1 MESQEGVF
9 DSKISETAVHNRDS
23 LKGDGKEANAGNVQV
38 LSVDKITVERIVL
51 ESLNGSREVL
61 LKKNETSEKLSLSS
75 ETRPNVVKCVKDERQ
90 KSACSDKFRV
100 SENASTSNSKD
111 PKTIV
116 SGGQSK
122 LPILKSR
129 KSNGVSILSEENRI
143 KPIKFAKSPAA
154 DSGAIEDLNSA
165 NAIVKKKYTVSPEVS
180 EKFIIENEHNSSLIV
195 SSVSSTEA
203 VSSEDLLSK
212 GKKVVDE
219 IAAEVRQEQA
229 EQELLE
235 TVDAAGDEKGDNVS
249 SLEIDRH
256 NETSEAANVN
266 CERESGGIKKQ
277 QDDVEE
283 SRGGDARIDRDV
295 RDRLERSRATIDDLQ
310 KNLSTK
316 IHASTA
322 RSYKEKLLGLQA
334 NYALKSPIIS
344 ESRGSEGLSSGFDK
358 DFLEKHNPDK
368 RLKIEEKRLL
378 ETDLDYTSDND
389 RASET
394 DERPSGKI
402 DVKRKYSE
410 KVTEVEKRWSGEFLD
425 NRLQRNSSDSSKSSY
440 VEEFGSVS
448 SRESIVDD
456 RDAGVDVFFDRKRP
470 EAEELAGRRAS
481 IGEPK
486 RRTSEEIL
494 ENSTV
499 STVDSDSCLEDRIK
513 AVDEDIAHVANK
525 ENEIQTDDNDDIEG
539 LDRAFD
545 DEEDKDCARWDEEVE
560 RADAILTTAIVHED
574 ISFRERGDATS
585 DLNSYEAKNNCK
597 LNIEETGNVIIADR
611 KNPLFEKRNDKTSG
625 TLTAV
630 NSKKFTKPTIS
641 VVRSQR
647 GKDGYANL
655 IKEFAMEAGP
665 SKVKKEEKQKKKLG
679 FRRLLPGFFS
689 PKDSRKDY
697 KKKEQKDR
705 RRYEE
710 RHFVRYQQNGNYT
723 RSPDTMNL
731 NEDIKR
737 NVKLD
742 NSLNGSIIEE
752 RLDEIKRELFP
763 EQGPITSTPDH
774 FLQTDDT
781 RLLRE
786 RARGQRSYTANS
798 SLSSIAPDERWLER
812 SGQFGISPDHMR
824 KYEQRQRRGEDHDSR
839 RYGAHLER
847 KHSLQEPNHGAR
859 TYVFQR
865 NHAASGRISAPPG
878 ERCYIRSRAIHPVDR
893 PLPDIPQSRLELSNY
908 ENYQDGIDQLCDNLG
923 GLDVA
928 DNVDYRSQSGLYQN
942 DGTLEA
948 SLIHSPPQSVPAQ
961 VKITRQPI
969 VNQNQRAPLIGK
981 NSKYPSSGS
990 SQKSGDYAD
999 SSCTPN
1005 SSQKSEFSPTSS
1017 KSGEYYLNSPRSSA
1031 RTSPADRP
1039 LFEDTREGIYE
1050 NEDQTSQPSGNY
1062 IEEHVYD
1069 VTPSSPCREDRFA
1082 RAETPERMEKNSPED
1097 KGDLVFEQECS
1108 PNQQSP
1114 LKNCSFRYCE
1124 DNENPRT
1131 ESKRETEKSR
1141 EDCIKS
1147 HENAETNLK
1156 SDSLACNQA
1165 ERSPIRSTSPSR
1177 SGMTATSPSTGS
1189 RARRSQPDDQILIA
1203 SPKREAICQS
1213 RVPRPSNGAR
1223 LRDAE
1228 SPVPIADSRD
1238 GISGI
1243 VPIEV
1248 RHQYGGRN
1256 SSATGMG
1263 RSMERKSV
1271 LSFTKGISRPEP
1283 IYGYRG
1289 QPSPTARGNALASE
1303 TREGRRENE
1312 QSPPSDLYGLAKR
1325 DVDERIA
1332 RVKGRNSASQSP
1344 QSCVLETKRM
1354 LNEPVRRVARSPI
1367 RESPNAA
1374 EICQQRRHNQIA
1386 AQQQRASPFTAAAV
1400 AASIEGR
1407 QSSPT
1412 ASQDKMM
1419 YVSASSLQRE
1429 PIYEQ
1434 RQRQCQPQHQ
1444 PRQGQE
1450 PYAQRTA
1457 DTGYGQ
1463 QGHPTCGLLSPSKQE
1478 TRQHLEAFY
1487 WQQKAL
1493 EAHRKSVTSSANPG
1507 PRQTA
1512 PKIDLPEVRE
1522 AVYWQQLKRLDEEQ
1536 QRRIY
1541 EQNLTTADGLYGAYY
1556 KASTGSPTM
1565 PSQAFRSNA
1574 TALGPVTHGDGSYWS
1589 NVQQRLKMSPTG
1601 KPPLMQAQKGQNQ
1614 PVLIVRPQQ
1623 ALRDRQELSMKSA
1636 NPRDPAGYDGQR
1648 SKSASPHFHRGDVER
1663 TSLHVTCRK
1672 PFADGRA
1679 GTASPARKPAEV
1691 GGVYEEDGND
1701 GEVRSRPHPIFKRG
1715 SLIGGESVEYGS
1727 TGPKRVSFSN
1737 QPNAG
1742 PELVAGSWPTKRG
1755 TAPEP
1760 PTRRHRSEDSAS
1772 DTDSVF
1778 LPQDRHDGTQDASCV
1793 SRNAGPSSRCR
1804 SDGSCS
1810 EPEYDA
1816 NKPLPPLP
1824 KDPLVITRRGNSA
1837 RNYVCSD
1844 ARWSNEEQ
1852 RDGRR
1857 KQSEEEWN
1865 PDGKGRQS
1873 NDTGGSIRGEVEL
1886 GSNELTSGRRSG
1898 GGIGGGG
1905 GGGVLGVGA
1914 GGGGS
1919 GGGSGG
1925 RSSSGGR
1932 SRDEPRRH
1940 TLGGDHQPSLHHQQ
1954 FNAAQQLHPLH
1965 PHHLPPHGQYG
1976 TPPSRHTTMD
1986 LESPLPRGYPPP
1998 SSTMLFDDD
2007 PGIMS
2012 EVETSSTGFRRGG
2025 KQRSSLPV
2033 VRTPSKTL
2041 ERPLGLVFLQYRN
2054 ETKRALLPNE
2064 ITSIDTVKALFVR
2077 SFPKQLTMEY
2087 LDSPHVKVYIHDS
2100 NKDMFY
2106 ELEDLRSHLRDI
2118 RDRSVLR
2125 LFESADGVT
2134 GMPGPMGVPG
2144 GGGGLPPHWED
2155 QSYFSEPEF
2164 DSEYQHQHIHKSKTA
2179 KNSTSGSGYYV
2190 GGSSTLPRGGSL
2202 LRAYSPA
2209 ASSVVGGP
2217 SGTPTQPKTLTTP
2230 DGWIGVGGVP
2240 PAKPLRSYQ
2249 CGKSPLGSLGG
2260 SARFSRDS
2268 SVSLYSIP
2276 DRLHGESGYMSSPER
2291 GGGVSSGSGRYPAG
2305 PYSAGSSY
2313 EDPYYSQYSGTVTPV
2328 IDEEASGWCSDT
2340 ELLEE
2345 SYSLYGVKPP
2355 GRPPS
2360 GPPRSPFPPGA
2371 PPPLPPGGQA
2381 YDATRIR
2388 VEHMERQ
2395 LANLTGL
2402 VQKALTHAPH
2412 TSPSPREYL
2421 QVPPGRDPYARA
2433 AGAGDEFDKHSS
2445 SSSASLPVSQPAVTD
2460 DSYLRTDVKPPKLG
2474 KDKSVSFEKSVSFSD
2489 EPPDMNS
2496 PKQHSP
2502 QHAADTK
2509 PTKPAIK
2516 SSTLPRMSSQ
2526 ERDRHKPTP
2535 PPKPVALVAGGQ
2547 YVYRDLALTPEMYN
2561 QLRGLQKKA
2570 KDLRQEVRNL
2580 RRMSQAQAHSVRE
2593 TIKDT
2598 FITIRAMLLSGGDAA
2613 WTAGDTEKIRLSRE
2627 EDLYKQE
2634 MIRLEKDLTELES
2647 TVEELRGNVINRK
2660 TRVNMSDVENMAL
2673 ILSKSSKTVA
2683 DLKVRFPSLQEG
2695 MKGLLSSEMEKV
2707 VREEKFLKEEP
2718 DRLESALRRC
2728 KKLTGTLVTLKR
2740 LASVQEQRLPNAAS
2754 VDAEDTPPITPTT
2767 AQHSKAAAPVPAE
2780 RTVVG
2785 SASVLGGGGHPHEP
2799 SADHQ
2804 QRPENALDAL
2814 LDELQTFSRPSSQM
2828 GHVSGGLSVHPG
2840 SNAHL
2845 ADIGRASSLRGDSTS
2860 VTAATASGGGRA
2872 PSISN
2877 IGRKGSVDSSSG
2889 TLAAPPTIGLMGLPG
2904 MTPGGTL
2911 RRLHS
2916 YPSSSDTDTSPPI
2929 ARLQALSLDQQ
2940 AQQQQQQQ
2948 QQLQPGV
2955 PFLPGQKP
2963 PVPERN
2969 AELLQLASTRRVP
2982 PPPPPRTSS
2991 RSPLAS
2997 PTSPQLPPRN
3007 HPCNLQSGNATLRRP
3022 SRNNSL
3028 VGKEG
3033 KPPMALPA
3041 NAILSTVDQ
3050 VAATTAPPGVAPPP
3064 HNSSSSQSSAV
3075 LSTSN
3080 SSSCESVNSQEGLQS
3095 KRGRQEQLE
3104 QRHQELL
3111 RKQKALQEQYA
3122 RLQQLQRNAAGLT
3135 TVPPAPPDLL
3145 KKTGSESNLLAK
3157 MGLGLSA
3164 ASSGS
3169 LTSLSVKPQISLD
3182 AAMGDGSNHQV
3193 TKIEIVNGQTIPTT
3207 AVASAT
3213 TINDQVSDIKT
3224 SMTVVPGATT
3234 TGSATTVT
3242 TTSTTATSKVY
3253 ETDIL

>member
-1 MESQEGVF
+1 MESTEGVLGS
-9 DSKISETAVHNRDS
+9 DVSGTDARHNQKP
-23 LKGDGKEANAGNVQV
+23 LKGDGKGSDAGNVRV
-38 LSVDKITVERIVL
+38 FSVDKITVEKIVL
-51 ESLNGSREVL
+51 ESSNGSREVL
-61 LKKNETSEKLSLSS
+61 LTKNETSRKLSLSS
-75 ETRPNVVKCVKDERQ
+75 GTKPGVVKRTKDGEQ
-90 KSACSDKFRV
+90 KSSVNGRFRV
-100 SENASTSNSKD
+100 SVPGDTFTSKPDAGFGSN
-111 PKTIV
+111 V
-116 SGGQSK
+116 LAGQSK
-122 LPILKSR
+122 LPLPRCQKSDGGG
-129 KSNGVSILSEENRI
+129 SPNEENRI
-143 KPIKFAKSPAA
+143 KPIRLVKSP
-154 DSGAIEDLNSA
+154 SIGSIVIEGLNSS
-165 NAIVKKKYTVSPEVS
+165 NARKHKVPPKVPE
-180 EKFIIENEHNSSLIV
+180 KPADKRRHNSSLIV
-195 SSVSSTEA
+195 ESLPATKVELR
-203 VSSEDLLSK
+203 EDLSPNRE
-212 GKKVVDE
+212 KVADE
-219 IAAEVRQEQA
+219 IAAEVKQPVERSISEA
-229 EQELLE
+229 EN
-235 TVDAAGDEKGDNVS
+235 TRSDKGDDDNIS
-249 SLEIDRH
+249 SVETERDDEACKTANEDRDGRDEIG
-256 NETSEAANVN
+256 E
-266 CERESGGIKKQ
+266 
-277 QDDVEE
+277 
-283 SRGGDARIDRDV
+283 RGGDAEGFESREECTGIDKDAQN
-295 RDRLERSRATIDDLQ
+295 RLERSQTTIEDLQ
-310 KNLSTK
+310 KNLSTG

-322 RSYKEKLLGLQA
+322 QSYKEKLLDLQA
-334 NYALKSPIIS
+334 NYALRLPVTVDTKCS
-344 ESRGSEGLSSGFDK
+344 ERSSRGFDK
-358 DFLEKHNPDK
+358 DFLEKHNLDK
-368 RLKIEEKRLL
+368 RLKIEERRLL
-378 ETDLDYTSDND
+378 ETDLDYSSDNE
-389 RASET
+389 RSSEIEDLPPAKVNT
-394 DERPSGKI
+394 
-402 DVKRKYSE
+402 KRIYSE
-410 KVTEVEKRWSGEFLD
+410 KVTEVEKRWSGEFLEAQ
-425 NRLQRNSSDSSKSSY
+425 LQRNSSESSRSSY
-440 VEEFGSVS
+440 IEEFGSAS
-448 SRESIVDD
+448 SRESIVED
-456 RDAGVDVFFDRKRP
+456 RDARLLFDRKRSVKF
-470 EAEELAGRRAS
+470 AERQTSTDES
-481 IGEPK
+481 K

-494 ENSTV
+494 EDTTV

-513 AVDEDIAHVANK
+513 AVDEDIARATTNGV
-525 ENEIQTDDNDDIEG
+525 ETDDNDYIDG
-539 LDRAFD
+539 LDRVYDDDGD
-545 DEEDKDCARWDEEVE
+545 DEERARWDVE
-560 RADAILTTAIVHED
+560 QADSTVLTTTAIVHGNGNLKQED
-574 ISFRERGDATS
+574 LNDNVGSCSDPNLSERRSDGDIEVAKYEERGEEKRLLNKGS
-585 DLNSYEAKNNCK
+585 DEEALGSFPVLNSKEFIDPACAARNC
-597 LNIEETGNVIIADR
+597 
-611 KNPLFEKRNDKTSG
+611 
-625 TLTAV
+625 
-630 NSKKFTKPTIS
+630 
-641 VVRSQR
+641 R

-655 IKEFAMEAGP
+655 IREFTMEAGS

-679 FRRLLPGFFS
+679 FRRLLPAIFS

-697 KKKEQKDR
+697 KKKEQKER
-705 RRYEE
+705 KRYDE
-710 RHFVRYQQNGNYT
+710 RHFARYQQNGNYT

-774 FLQTDDT
+774 LLQSDDS
-781 RLLRE
+781 RLLRD
-786 RARGQRSYTANS
+786 RARAQRSYTTDS
-798 SLSSIAPDERWLER
+798 SLSSIAPDERWMDR
-812 SGQFGISPDHMR
+812 SGHLGISPDVR
-824 KYEQRQRRGEDHDSR
+824 KYEQRQRREEQDSR
-839 RYGAHLER
+839 RYGQLER
-847 KHSLQEPNHGAR
+847 KHSLQEPNHAGR
-859 TYVFQR
+859 SCYFQR
-865 NHAASGRISAPPG
+865 NHGSSGRISAPPS
-878 ERCYIRSRAIHPVDR
+878 ERYLVRPRAIHPVDR
-893 PLPDIPQSRLELSNY
+893 PLPEIPQSRVELSNY
-908 ENYQDGIDQLCDNLG
+908 ENYQDGVEPLCDEYRK
-923 GLDVA
+923 DACVA
-928 DNVDYRSQSGLYQN
+928 DNVDYQNQSGLYQN
-942 DGTLEA
+942 ERSIEA
-948 SLIHSPPQSVPAQ
+948 GLIHMPQSVPAQ

-969 VNQNQRAPLIGK
+969 VNQTQRAPLVGR
-981 NSKYPSSGS
+981 SPKYPSPGS

-1005 SSQKSEFSPTSS
+1005 SSQKSEFSPSSS
-1017 KSGEYYLNSPRSSA
+1017 KSGEYYLHSPRGSA
-1031 RTSPADRP
+1031 RTSPTERP
-1039 LFEDTREGIYE
+1039 FDDTRERIYE
-1050 NEDQTSQPSGNY
+1050 NESQPAAPQPANRY
-1062 IEEHVYD
+1062 VDEHVYD
-1069 VTPSSPCREDRFA
+1069 ETPSSPCH
-1082 RAETPERMEKNSPED
+1082 ERHPVDTKAANSPD
-1097 KGDLVFEQECS
+1097 KRNDPGYEEKCS
-1108 PNQQSP
+1108 PNQRTSTKGSCQQPLQDTETAQVEPRQQPEKAHGDHGKSP
-1114 LKNCSFRYCE
+1114 ESIDPNLKNE
-1124 DNENPRT
+1124 
-1131 ESKRETEKSR
+1131 
-1141 EDCIKS
+1141 
-1147 HENAETNLK
+1147 
-1156 SDSLACNQA
+1156 SLAAGQA
-1165 ERSPIRSTSPSR
+1165 ERIRAQNVSPSKP
-1177 SGMTATSPSTGS
+1177 GMTMAATSPSAGA
-1189 RARRSQPDDQILIA
+1189 RALVRKSQPNDQILIA
-1203 SPKREAICQS
+1203 SPKREAIYQS
-1213 RVPRPSNGAR
+1213 RVSRPLNEAR
-1223 LRDAE
+1223 LCDTG
-1228 SPVPIADSRD
+1228 SPVPIADSRECVP
-1238 GISGI
+1238 GI
-1243 VPIEV
+1243 VPIEA
-1248 RHQYGGRN
+1248 RDRYGGQD
-1256 SSATGMG
+1256 SSVTAKSTGQ
-1263 RSMERKSV
+1263 RAVS
-1271 LSFTKGISRPEP
+1271 SFASSKGISRPEP
-1283 IYGYRG
+1283 IYGHRK
-1289 QPSPTARGNALASE
+1289 QQSPPRGNAPEIKES
-1303 TREGRRENE
+1303 ENE
-1312 QSPPSDLYGLAKR
+1312 QSPRGGSYGPSGVR
-1325 DVDERIA
+1325 RNVDERVAWVEGQTSIP
-1332 RVKGRNSASQSP
+1332 RKSRNPEGKQAPNEKRTAQSP
-1344 QSCVLETKRM
+1344 PPNTPQETYRQH
-1354 LNEPVRRVARSPI
+1354 VV
-1367 RESPNAA
+1367 
-1374 EICQQRRHNQIA
+1374 
-1386 AQQQRASPFTAAAV
+1386 QQRASSAT
-1400 AASIEGR
+1400 
-1407 QSSPT
+1407 
-1412 ASQDKMM
+1412 
-1419 YVSASSLQRE
+1419 SASSSEGQPSSPMTNQDKVYVVGANAAQRE
-1429 PIYEQ
+1429 PMYEQ
-1434 RQRQCQPQHQ
+1434 RQRQQQEPGYVQQQQPVYVQRPQQQ
-1444 PRQGQE
+1444 PRPSQE
-1450 PYAQRTA
+1450 SLYLQRVLEPAYAQQC
-1457 DTGYGQ
+1457 Y
-1463 QGHPTCGLLSPSKQE
+1463 PTCGPLSPSKRE

-1493 EAHRKSVTSSANPG
+1493 EAQRKSAVSQASPG
-1507 PRQTA
+1507 PRQGA
-1512 PKIDLPEVRE
+1512 PKINLPEVRE
-1522 AVYWQQLKRLDEEQ
+1522 AVWQQLKKLDEEQ

-1541 EQNLTTADGLYGAYY
+1541 EQNLLAD
-1556 KASTGSPTM
+1556 
-1565 PSQAFRSNA
+1565 
-1574 TALGPVTHGDGSYWS
+1574 DGSYEAYCRTRTRSPTGLHPGVNQTFGPTATTSSVGDGLCWS
-1589 NVQQRLKMSPTG
+1589 NAQQRPKTSPTG
-1601 KPPLMQAQKGQNQ
+1601 KLPLMQAPKGQNQ

-1623 ALRDRQELSMKSA
+1623 ALRDRQEMKSVHC
-1636 NPRDPAGYDGQR
+1636 RDPAGRDAPR
-1648 SKSASPHFHRGDVER
+1648 SKSASPHFHRGEIER
-1663 TSLHVTCRK
+1663 SSFNVTRAKPLTDAAAISLR
-1672 PFADGRA
+1672 RSEA
-1679 GTASPARKPAEV
+1679 GGAH
-1691 GGVYEEDGND
+1691 EEDVND
-1701 GEVRSRPHPIFKRG
+1701 GEGRSRPHPIFKRG
-1715 SLIGGESVEYGS
+1715 SLIGGESMEYGS
-1727 TGPKRVSFSN
+1727 AGPKRVSFSN

-1742 PELVAGSWPTKRG
+1742 PDLPTGSWPTKRG

-1778 LPQDRHDGTQDASCV
+1778 LQQDRRDASQDQPLYGA
-1793 SRNAGPSSRCR
+1793 RGAASRCLEQ
-1804 SDGSCS
+1804 D
-1810 EPEYDA
+1810 YDA

-1824 KDPLVITRRGNSA
+1824 KDPFGVSRRGNSA
-1837 RNYVCSD
+1837 RNYAYNDV
-1844 ARWSNEEQ
+1844 RWSNEEQ
-1852 RDGRR
+1852 RRR
-1857 KQSEEEWN
+1857 RLEEEWN

-1873 NDTGGSIRGEVEL
+1873 NDTGGSIRGEVEP
-1886 GSNELTSGRRSG
+1886 GSNELTPGRRA
-1898 GGIGGGG
+1898 GGGG

-1914 GGGGS
+1914 GGGG
-1919 GGGSGG
+1919 GSGTRG
-1925 RSSSGGR
+1925 SSGGGR

-1965 PHHLPPHGQYG
+1965 PHHLPPPHGQYG

-1986 LESPLPRGYPPP
+1986 LEMGTKSRQRKSPLPRGYPPP

-2041 ERPLGLVFLQYRN
+2041 ERPLDSLGLVFLQYRN

-2106 ELEDLRSHLRDI
+2106 ELEDVRSHLRDI
-2118 RDRSVLR
+2118 KDRSVLR

-2134 GMPGPMGVPG
+2134 GMPGPLGVPG

-2190 GGSSTLPRGGSL
+2190 GGSSTLPRGGPL

-2217 SGTPTQPKTLTTP
+2217 NATPTQPKTLTTP
-2230 DGWIGVGGVP
+2230 DGWIGGGGVP

-2291 GGGVSSGSGRYPAG
+2291 GGGVGSGSGRYPPG
-2305 PYSAGSSY
+2305 PYSTGSSY

-2328 IDEEASGWCSDT
+2328 IDEEA
-2340 ELLEE
+2340 
-2345 SYSLYGVKPP
+2345 
-2355 GRPPS
+2355 
-2360 GPPRSPFPPGA
+2360 
-2371 PPPLPPGGQA
+2371 
-2381 YDATRIR
+2381 RIR

-2421 QVPPGRDPYARA
+2421 QVPPGRDPYTRA
-2433 AGAGDEFDKHSS
+2433 A
-2445 SSSASLPVSQPAVTD
+2445 VSQPAVTD

-2535 PPKPVALVAGGQ
+2535 PPKPAALVTGQ

-2580 RRMSQAQAHSVRE
+2580 RRMSQAQAHTVRE
-2593 TIKDT
+2593 TIRDT

-2613 WTAGDTEKIRLSRE
+2613 WTAGDAEKIRLSRE

-2718 DRLESALRRC
+2718 ERLESALRRC

-2785 SASVLGGGGHPHEP
+2785 SASVLGGGGHSLEP
-2799 SADHQ
+2799 PAAHQ

-2828 GHVSGGLSVHPG
+2828 GQVSAGLSVHPG
-2840 SNAHL
+2840 STTLL
-2845 ADIGRASSLRGDSTS
+2845 ADVGRASSLRDSTTS
-2860 VTAATASGGGRA
+2860 VAAPGGGGGRA
-2872 PSISN
+2872 PSISD

-2889 TLAAPPTIGLMGLPG
+2889 TLTVAGGVVALPG
-2904 MTPGGTL
+2904 MSPGASGTL

-2929 ARLQALSLDQQ
+2929 ARLQVSLQEQ
-2940 AQQQQQQQ
+2940 
-2948 QQLQPGV
+2948 QPGLPV
-2955 PFLPGQKP
+2955 LPQGFLPGQKP

-2969 AELLQLASTRRVP
+2969 AELLQLASARRVP

-3007 HPCNLQSGNATLRRP
+3007 HPCSLQSGNATLRRP
-3022 SRNNSL
+3022 ATRANA
-3028 VGKEG
+3028 VVAGKEGG
-3033 KPPMALPA
+3033 KPPMALPPD
-3041 NAILSTVDQ
+3041 AILTTVDDSRP
-3050 VAATTAPPGVAPPP
+3050 ASGPPM

-3169 LTSLSVKPQISLD
+3169 LTSLNLKPQILQEV
-3182 AAMGDGSNHQV
+3182 AAEV
-3193 TKIEIVNGQTIPTT
+3193 VNGQPVSSAGTNVPGGVTT
-3207 AVASAT
+3207 ST
-3213 TINDQVSDIKT
+3213 
-3224 SMTVVPGATT
+3224 TVVSSST
-3234 TGSATTVT
+3234 TGSGTTVT
-3242 TTSTTATSKVY
+3242 TTSTTTTSKVY